1 MALKEKERAVYDYII
16 DTIKRRGYS
25 PSVRDIQTALGI
37 KSTSTVH
44 SYLNVLEHKG
54 YIQKEQ
60 GKSRTIRVDL
70 VETPTSR
77 RSVKVPILGQ
87 VAAGVPILAEENH
100 EGYVDFPL
108 VKASYASK
116 TLYALNV
123 KGDSMIE
130 DGILDGD
137 IVVVEKRSF
146 ADNNEIVVAMIDD
159 EATVKRFYQENG
171 VFRLQPANSA
181 MKPIIVREVAILGV
195 VIANL
200 RFY

>member
-77 RSVKVPILGQ
+77 RSIKVPILGQ

-108 VKASYASK
+108 VKAAYASK
-116 TLYALNV
+116 TLYALNIR
-123 KGDSMIE
+123 GESMIE
-130 DGILDGD
+130 EGIMDGD

-146 ADNNEIVVAMIDD
+146 ADNGEIVVAMIDD
-159 EATVKRFYQENG
+159 EATVKYFYQENG
-171 VFRLQPANSA
+171 VFRLQPANSS

-195 VIANL
+195 VIACL